1 MDDGKKR
8 EKPKPKEKKE
18 LEPVKCPQCRALH
31 KPMPAC
37 PCCGHEYPRKQAVAH
52 VPGTLKELIAGGY
65 RKELSRDLWPMV
77 CGYVLERREGEAARK
92 QALAIFKDMTG
103 AWPMSDFN
111 STQPVDPTAEV
122 RSRIRAQ
129 QIRFSHRRKTD
140 TRAAA

>member
-1 MDDGKKR
+1 
-8 EKPKPKEKKE
+8 
-18 LEPVKCPQCRALH
+18 
-31 KPMPAC
+31 
-37 PCCGHEYPRKQAVAH
+37 
-52 VPGTLKELIAGGY
+52 
-65 RKELSRDLWPMV
+65 MV